1 MPFIFVLS
9 HKTIYHCTT
18 DSLGPFISS
27 RVLCWSSF
35 DPSVLMHKGQLQ
47 SNQSDRSH
55 ID

>member
-1 MPFIFVLS
+1 MPFTFVFS
-9 HKTIYHCTT
+9 HKTIYHRTT
-18 DSLGPFISS
+18 ARLGPFISS

-47 SNQSDRSH
+47 SDQSHPSH